1 MTFPKI
7 YEFNQYVHWHEENIE
22 EDRGLV
28 DKLSQFRDSLK
39 EKRERLQ
46 NLSELLSKLNT
57 VLIRAKQTD
66 DQDISILKCEILLE
80 EQLIGEN
87 YDHIFKSVD
96 SIVDKLWRKN
106 KDRGEY
112 ICLGNIQEEI
122 KDLVRSSVVVSSQSY
137 ARDFSQA
144 VKDWKRKFEIND
156 IPLENYSDI
165 REIIVEQEAKMASG
179 YFAYHVDVVY
189 NDGMHIEIQIYSQL
203 NEVWR
208 KLSHKLYEKTRLS
221 ENIEYGHGTSAS
233 RLVSL
238 GHLLHLAECEAE
250 RLQEDL

>member
-106 KDRGEY
+106 
-112 ICLGNIQEEI
+112 N
-122 KDLVRSSVVVSSQSY
+122 
-137 ARDFSQA
+137 
-144 VKDWKRKFEIND
+144 
-156 IPLENYSDI
+156 
-165 REIIVEQEAKMASG
+165 
-179 YFAYHVDVVY
+179 
-189 NDGMHIEIQIYSQL
+189 
-203 NEVWR
+203 
-208 KLSHKLYEKTRLS
+208 
-221 ENIEYGHGTSAS
+221 
-233 RLVSL
+233 
-238 GHLLHLAECEAE
+238 
-250 RLQEDL
+250 